1 MDDVNMLRRELAF
14 TRNTIRDMEKA
25 MREYADK
32 TGRILDYRAIEIA
45 RLRSMLADHNLND
58 EDKYKQAQAALL
70 NTDDRGTAG
79 K

>member
-45 RLRSMLADHNLND
+45 RLRSMLARLVPVPAHEMFARAGAG
-58 EDKYKQAQAALL
+58 ED
-70 NTDDRGTAG
+70 N
-79 K
+79 